1 MKQILLLS
9 LSAALCLLSACGAQ
23 PEAPEPM
30 EFPEAPPELTVTAGE
45 ASCTALRG
53 GWSWNYQ
60 LEDGSYSGAIADS
73 VHPLEA
79 REITPV
85 LETSEPEAALT
96 FALEPDAVA
105 ARRWPEE
112 AWGDADA
119 PGEDVSLD
127 GDTLPLRPGGWLYQV
142 SASWDRM
149 PGFAGDCQ
157 HSFFVRS
164 TPE

>member
-30 EFPEAPPELTVTAGE
+30 EFPEVPPELTVTARE

-119 PGEDVSLD
+119 PGEDVSLE

-157 HSFFVRS
+157 YSFFVRS